1 MTKVFFFVSIV
12 LLELWFNKSFEALQG
27 TKPFPRE
34 KYITKGMA
42 EFVAAKQLIEELDN
56 GPGEAALFT
65 EAVHRC
71 SWGLDCNSTGL
82 TEEYFKNKAHHKI
95 VC

>member
-1 MTKVFFFVSIV
+1 VEELSCPYIYDKSLFFVSIV
-12 LLELWFNKSFEALQG
+12 LLEG

-56 GPGEAALFT
+56 EPGEAALFT

-71 SWGLDCNSTGL
+71 SWGVRLQLHRFNRRV
-82 TEEYFKNKAHHKI
+82 F
-95 VC
+95 